1 MMPNLLL
8 KLYSYQLLRSV
19 AYIHRKGICH
29 TDIKSQNILVDPE
42 SHVLKL
48 CDFSQALFYKK
59 ERWAEPEEIGALFYR
74 APECILRNSKY
85 DGT

>member
-1 MMPNLLL
+1 MPNLLL

-19 AYIHRKGICH
+19 AYIHGKSICH

-48 CDFSQALFYKK
+48 CDFSNAIYYKH
-59 ERWAEPEEIGALFYR
+59 ERYTVPDIGTRYYR
-74 APECILRNSKY
+74 APECILRNAKY
-85 DGT
+85 DEY